1 MSFLLSLQKSFLT
14 NLFDRLNLPIE
25 SCRST
30 LNQGYIRSQ
39 AHFVD
44 MPSRIEVVKCVEDE
58 RKALEPLY
66 VELRIF
72 DVCMVRLELDVRI
85 EFGGTLLCD
94 LNQV

>member
-1 MSFLLSLQKSFLT
+1 
-14 NLFDRLNLPIE
+14 
-25 SCRST
+25 
-30 LNQGYIRSQ
+30 
-39 AHFVD
+39 
-44 MPSRIEVVKCVEDE
+44 MPSRIEVVKGIEDE
-58 RKALEPLY
+58 RKVLEPLY

>member
-1 MSFLLSLQKSFLT
+1 MSFLLSLQASFPT
-14 NLFDRLNLPIE
+14 NLNDRLNLPIE

-30 LNQGYIRSQ
+30 LNQGYIRCQ
-39 AHFVD
+39 THFVD
-44 MPSRIEVVKCVEDE
+44 MPSRIEVVKGIEDE

-72 DVCMVRLELDVRI
+72 DVCMVRFELDVRI
-85 EFGGTLLCD
+85 EFGRALLCD

>member
-1 MSFLLSLQKSFLT
+1 MVPT
-14 NLFDRLNLPIE
+14 NLNDWLNLPIE
-25 SCRST
+25 PCRST

-44 MPSRIEVVKCVEDE
+44 MPSRIKVVKRVEDE

-72 DVCMVRLELDVRI
+72 DVCMVGLELDVRI

>member
-1 MSFLLSLQKSFLT
+1 MSFLLSLQEIFPT
-14 NLFDRLNLPIE
+14 NLNDRLNLPIE

-30 LNQGYIRSQ
+30 LNQGYIRRQ

-44 MPSRIEVVKCVEDE
+44 MPSRIEVVKGIEDE
-58 RKALEPLY
+58 CKALEPLY

-72 DVCMVRLELDVRI
+72 DVCMVRLQLDVGI
-85 EFGGTLLCD
+85 EFGGALLCD